1 MRLGSTSALLVVA
14 RHAHCIAAL
23 IKQLFPLPCQR
34 RQVARRPPWESL
46 YQLRYK
52 SLTIRV
58 KQGHNEQSQKPEKPR
73 NARRTI
79 YPTATT
85 PPQPPHPT
93 HPHPT
98 PPHPTFTGGALPQ
111 KTRATAVLLQLLPG
125 KNEPLHNMIAR
136 APNAFETSVFSNSVA
151 WNWWKH
157 SFWGP
162 IHLSFATW
170 CVNPKKPLKL
180 VCLTLAWLGPNE
192 NTAFATNKSYLRNM
206 MCQLQKTFETSVFGN
221 RVAWN

>member
-85 PPQPPHPT
+85 PPQPPHRTRVALCLKRLELPLFYCSFCQGRT
-93 HPHPT
+93 NP
-98 PPHPTFTGGALPQ
+98 FTTWLREPQ
-111 KTRATAVLLQLLPG
+111 T
-125 KNEPLHNMIAR
+125 
-136 APNAFETSVFSNSVA
+136 
-151 WNWWKH
+151 
-157 SFWGP
+157 
-162 IHLSFATW
+162 
-170 CVNPKKPLKL
+170 PLKQ
-180 VCLTLAWLGPNE
+180 VCLAIAWLGTGE
-192 NTAFATNKSYLRNM
+192 NTAFGDQYILASQHDVSTPKSP
-206 MCQLQKTFETSVFGN
+206 
-221 RVAWN
+221 WN